1 MDSITSLCSVLAGID
16 TPHSGNDPC
25 LKIKETGSRLEA
37 IAKDCGVQLEFVALA
52 GSWESFTARD
62 MCLREDEVLAV
73 CSDKLHTLLDESV
86 MATSPREVVLR
97 RIRSMNPKV
106 HF

>member
-1 MDSITSLCSVLAGID
+1 VAGID
-16 TPHSGNDPC
+16 VPHPGNDPC
-25 LKIKETGSRLEA
+25 LKIHETKGRLEA
-37 IAKDCGVQLEFVALA
+37 IAKIWNVLA

-62 MCLREDEVLAV
+62 MNLREDEVLAV
-73 CSDKLHTLLDESV
+73 CSDKLHSLLDESV

-106 HF
+106 HI

>member
-1 MDSITSLCSVLAGID
+1 VAGID
-16 TPHSGNDPC
+16 VPHPGNDPC
-25 LKIKETGSRLEA
+25 LKIHETKGRLEA
-37 IAKDCGVQLEFVALA
+37 IAKIWNVQLEFVALA

-62 MCLREDEVLAV
+62 MNLREDEVLAV
-73 CSDKLHTLLDESV
+73 CSDKLHSLLDESV

-106 HF
+106 HI